1 MASKLPQIVL
11 LGDSIRM
18 GYQNVVVREL
28 AEVATVWFPEENG
41 CHTKHTLARLPVW
54 FADRQPALIHLNIGL
69 HDMWVNESCGNVQ
82 ESQDGSGNRHPIP
95 VYLAD
100 MRQVFEWLRANTSAR
115 LVFALTTPVDQDRQR
130 TSPYGR
136 VVRRNAD
143 IPRYN
148 AAVRPLAESLGVGVN
163 DLHTVVEE
171 AGVDRMIA
179 DDGVHFRPE
188 GYEVLGQ
195 AVAARIRQELA
206 YLLA

>member
-1 MASKLPQIVL
+1 MASELPLVVL

-28 AEVATVWFPEENG
+28 ADVATVWFPEENG

-69 HDMWVNESCGNVQ
+69 HDMWVNE
-82 ESQDGSGNRHPIP
+82 DGSNRHALP

-100 MRQVFEWLRANTSAR
+100 LQQVIEWLRSHTSAR
-115 LVFALTTPVDQDRQR
+115 LVFALTTPVDQDRQCK
-130 TSPYGR
+130 SPYGR

-143 IPRYN
+143 IPHYN
-148 AAVRPLAESLGVGVN
+148 AATRSLMESLGVGVN
-163 DLHTVVEE
+163 DLYAVVET
-171 AGVDRMIA
+171 AGTDSLIA

-188 GYEVLGQ
+188 GCEVLGK

-206 YLLA
+206 G